1 METNNRSIEETERL
15 LQIKYKE
22 YFLAKWE
29 EAIDKRIKVR
39 LVVDFNNGSVTNIQD
54 QVIISGSSVLDFYTK
69 KLLDNTTTE

>member
-15 LQIKYKE
+15 LQTKYKE

-69 KLLDNTTTE
+69 KLLDNTTIE